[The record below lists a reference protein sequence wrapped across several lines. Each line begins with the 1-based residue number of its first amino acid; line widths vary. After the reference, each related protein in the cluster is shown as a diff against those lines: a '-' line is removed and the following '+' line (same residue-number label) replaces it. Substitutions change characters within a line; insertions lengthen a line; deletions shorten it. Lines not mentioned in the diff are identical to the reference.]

1 MMQNTELRATVN
13 VLQRLLDTHQ
23 AREVA
28 MLAASMAEAM
38 AIQELTKSAHS
49 AWQAAQQKDPNT
61 YIPIAPF
68 ITPLLA
74 VLGVQQP
81 TPLSDEAPKTRMVS
95 IPDNA
100 GLLIGDVPTLDT
112 GEDAE
117 LVEPVKRTRKRKP
130 TLAGVARQAAKAG
143 IEVAAYEVR
152 SDGIKVT
159 PGKPREATMSDDND
173 TTSIDKSEW
182 D

>member
-1 MMQNTELRATVN
+1 MMQNTELTHAAVN
-13 VLQRLLDTHQ
+13 ELEQRLLDTHQ
-23 AREVA
+23 AREAA
-28 MLAASMAEAM
+28 MLAASMAEAI

-49 AWQAAQQKDPNT
+49 AWRAAQQKDPNT
-61 YIPIAPF
+61 YISIAPF

-81 TPLSDEAPKTRMVS
+81 TPLSDETPKMRYACPPST
-95 IPDNA
+95 
-100 GLLIGDVPTLDT
+100 T
-112 GEDAE
+112 
-117 LVEPVKRTRKRKP
+117 VEPVKRTRKRKP

-182 D
+182 N